1 MPGALGYFIFFLLQA
16 MITKYEAISSRKM
29 PLALQILTRDK
40 TMVAMSDYGDE
51 HRMLKKLAVGHL
63 LNINTQVGLATCT
76 RKLETVVCLLF
87 VYIHLLLST
96 CALKEFPMH
105 VCDRNIV

>member
-1 MPGALGYFIFFLLQA
+1 MLSARCIGVLLFFLLQA

-51 HRMLKKLAVGHL
+51 HRMLKKLAMGHL
-63 LNINTQVGLATCT
+63 LNINTQVGLATST
-76 RKLETVVCLLF
+76 RKLELLFACLLF
-87 VYIHLLLST
+87 VYIHLS
-96 CALKEFPMH
+96 
-105 VCDRNIV
+105 